1 MLLKCSV
8 QGQMYNPTPWQAI
21 NDCNSAN
28 PGKCWFGIPDLP
40 SNCTGHCRSN
50 VGKNDFYSN
59 FTVIPSKFG
68 GKPSIPKEMLDEWLL
83 PEWRTKTWG
92 FPPAGWGLHPWN
104 APGSAPVWGNGC
116 GVNGGNPY
124 GCNGGDQSIS
134 KILIFKC
141 MIP

>member
-1 MLLKCSV
+1 MKLEILLLIVVLICHHAHGH
-8 QGQMYNPTPWQAI
+8 GQMYNPTPWQAI

-68 GKPSIPKEMLDEWLL
+68 GKPAIPKEMLDEWLL
-83 PEWRTKTWG
+83 PE
-92 FPPAGWGLHPWN
+92 
-104 APGSAPVWGNGC
+104 
-116 GVNGGNPY
+116 
-124 GCNGGDQSIS
+124 
-134 KILIFKC
+134 
-141 MIP
+141 